1 MTTTQ
6 KYPDDI
12 ENTIYEILLSAKDS
26 IEGINISSIVEVLF
40 QKTKTKSNPQDIY
53 YMIDRMCKEGMAEK
67 TESNGFKAI
76 IFDGFFDLN

>member
-26 IEGINISSIVEVLF
+26 TEGINITSIVDVLF
-40 QKTKTKSNPQDIY
+40 QKTNTKSNPQDIY

-67 TESNGFKAI
+67 TSSNGFKAI

>member
-26 IEGINISSIVEVLF
+26 IDGLNISSIIEVLF
-40 QKTKTKSNPQDIY
+40 EKTKTKSDPQDIY
-53 YMIDRMCKEGMAEK
+53 YMIERMCKEGMAEK
-67 TESNGFKAI
+67 TTSNSFKAI
-76 IFDGFFDLN
+76 IFDGFFDIN